1 MSRRLRVILTSM
13 VPLIMTASPSVAAGR
28 NWQQSTH
35 TQTRLWIRDKANG
48 PKFEVE
54 FSVRMPDGRMV
65 QAKAKSED
73 GEAEVTF
80 PDNFGIFGPVAHG
93 VYKWSAQSDGAQ
105 VGSDEFS
112 Q

>member
-1 MSRRLRVILTSM
+1 MTGSSRTELESTPSDGQRRHPFASPLRSRRSAAPHEYHSQLR
-13 VPLIMTASPSVAAGR
+13 R
-28 NWQQSTH
+28 HQE
-35 TQTRLWIRDKANG
+35 
-48 PKFEVE
+48 FEVA
-54 FSVRMPDGRMV
+54 FSVRIPDGRTV
-65 QAKAKSED
+65 EAKAKSEV

-93 VYKWSAQSDGAQ
+93 VYKWTAKSDGAL

>member
-1 MSRRLRVILTSM
+1 MA
-13 VPLIMTASPSVAAGR
+13 ASPSVAADR

-54 FSVRMPDGRMV
+54 FSVRMPDGRTV
-65 QAKAKSED
+65 EAKAKSED

-93 VYKWSAQSDGAQ
+93 AYKWTAQSDGAL